1 MAIPKELQNNSN
13 FNSCTHKLERYKM
26 RLWSWLFCP
35 SLESWLIE
43 NALSVFVKGWQGVG
57 GRNIQR
63 SLDVCELS

>member
-1 MAIPKELQNNSN
+1 
-13 FNSCTHKLERYKM
+13 M
-26 RLWSWLFCP
+26 RLKIWSWLKRDNLVEDRSWLFCP

-43 NALSVFVKGWQGVG
+43 NALSVFVKGWQGGGG